1 MNIYVGNLPFTATED
16 DVRQIFGA
24 YGQVESVALIKDKLT
39 GKPRG
44 FGFVEM
50 PKDTEAQAAIQ
61 ALNGSDFNGRD
72 MVVNPARPREEG
84 QRRSYGDRGGGGGY
98 GGGGGDRGGYGGGGG
113 DRGGYGGGGGD
124 RRGGGPRRDRPGGGR
139 TGGSGGGGYGGG
151 GDRDRNNW

>member
-50 PKDTEAQAAIQ
+50 TNDTEAQAAIQ

-84 QRRSYGDRGGGGGY
+84 QRRSYGDRGGY

-113 DRGGYGGGGGD
+113 DRGGYGGGGGGGD
-124 RRGGGPRRDRPGGGR
+124 RRGGPRRDRPGGGR
-139 TGGSGGGGYGGG
+139 TGGGGGGGG
-151 GDRDRNNW
+151 RDRNDW